1 MLPAMVRTS
10 DQTDLVRTDPA
21 AAAEAPVPWQGS
33 SPTGIPTASE
43 PPGGFGQPDAICPFL
58 LSADLSW
65 RAATPQREHR
75 CTAVTPRQ
83 PLALEVQ
90 RELCLVEAHR
100 VCDRFVAATRPRSGR
115 AERHRAGG
123 PRRHR
128 PLARTMPL
136 LIERGLVRNA
146 LLSLPIRSSITQA
159 VVVALLVAALVMIAA
174 ARVLPAQPAA
184 SPSPAPLASVALVTV
199 PSPTPIAT
207 PTATL
212 SPSPSSEPTPS
223 VIGAQS
229 PSPSVAAR
237 TYQVRAGDT
246 LLGIASRF
254 GTTAGA
260 IMRANNIASPNALR
274 IGQVLV
280 IP

>member
-1 MLPAMVRTS
+1 VPW
-10 DQTDLVRTDPA
+10 TDPL
-21 AAAEAPVPWQGS
+21 PVEPYVPAGEL
-33 SPTGIPTASE
+33 TAGIADR
-43 PPGGFGQPDAICPFL
+43 DAICPFL
-58 LSADLSW
+58 LAADLSW

-83 PLALEVQ
+83 PVAPEVQ
-90 RELCLVEAHR
+90 RELCLAEAHR
-100 VCDRFVAATRPRSGR
+100 VCERFVAATRPPIGGM
-115 AERHRAGG
+115 ERHRRAR

-146 LLSLPIRSSITQA
+146 LLSFPVRSSVTQA
-159 VVVALLVAALVMIAA
+159 VVVALLVAALVMIVA

-184 SPSPAPLASVALVTV
+184 SPSPVPLASVALVTEA
-199 PSPTPIAT
+199 SPT
-207 PTATL
+207 PTATPTVE
-212 SPSPSSEPTPS
+212 PSPSRARSSSPLATSPN
-223 VIGAQS
+223 
-229 PSPSVAAR
+229 PSPSVATR
-237 TYQVRAGDT
+237 TYRVRAGDT

-254 GTTAGA
+254 GTTVAA
-260 IMRANNIASPNALR
+260 ITRANNIAHADSLS